1 MNNKNI
7 FILFNIKIMILVNET
22 MGYFYRNDF
31 FFYPYALYA
40 VFINDI
46 NLHLRQYFTIKRSI
60 NKFTRT
66 RKYPNES
73 D

>member
-1 MNNKNI
+1 MKRWDT
-7 FILFNIKIMILVNET
+7 FIET
-22 MGYFYRNDF
+22 I